1 MKANLFRLMLVL
13 AIGAPMAACGDDPA
27 SGDDADAGDTFTG
40 DTTPD
45 AGETDT
51 DTPDTDTPD
60 TDETDTDSPD
70 TDETDTDTPD
80 VDDTDT
86 PDTDE
91 PDTDTPDADEC
102 VDDDAEDDDTTD
114 TATLL
119 ENDATIAD
127 RVLGAGDVDVFAT
140 PLLLPGEAIAA
151 TVTFDGGTV
160 TGRVI
165 DLAGEEFATATSD
178 TGTLELAYEPS
189 GFAAGNYYF
198 ELSSDDCPT
207 YAITASYTPDEVVEC
222 PADAAED
229 DDDLSDNAV
238 ELGEGVTITDRTAN
252 GGDIDYFVTPFLT
265 PGSSV
270 YAQITFEGEG
280 SVTGSVLDTSLN
292 VVGTATSDTGTL
304 DLFDASGG
312 FAGGNF
318 LFAITA
324 DGCVDYSIEARY
336 DQDPPFPEE

>member
-13 AIGAPMAACGDDPA
+13 AIGVPAAACGDDADPN
-27 SGDDADAGDTFTG
+27 GEADAGDTASG
-40 DTTPD
+40 DTGGDTGADGSTPD
-45 AGETDT
+45 ADSPDT

-60 TDETDTDSPD
+60 TD
-70 TDETDTDTPD
+70 TP
-80 VDDTDT
+80 DTDT
-86 PDTDE
+86 PDTDT
-91 PDTDTPDADEC
+91 PDTDTPDADVC
-102 VDDDAEDDDTTD
+102 VDDDAEDDDD
-114 TATLL
+114 TASATPLG
-119 ENDATIAD
+119 DAETIEA
-127 RVLGAGDVDVFAT
+127 RVLGAGDLDVFAT

-151 TVTFDGGTV
+151 TITFDGGTV

-165 DLAGEEFATATSD
+165 DQGGEEFATATSD

-222 PADAAED
+222 AADAAEAGDGD
-229 DDDLSDNAV
+229 DISDNAV
-238 ELGEGVTITDRTAN
+238 ELGAGVTIVDRTAN
-252 GGDIDYFVTPFLT
+252 GGDVDYFVTPFLT

-270 YAQITFEGEG
+270 YVQVTFTGDG
-280 SVTGSVLDTSLN
+280 TVTGAVLDTSLN
-292 VVGTATSDTGTL
+292 EVGSATSDTGTL

-318 LFAITA
+318 FFAITT

-336 DQDPPFPEE
+336 DQDPPLPEE